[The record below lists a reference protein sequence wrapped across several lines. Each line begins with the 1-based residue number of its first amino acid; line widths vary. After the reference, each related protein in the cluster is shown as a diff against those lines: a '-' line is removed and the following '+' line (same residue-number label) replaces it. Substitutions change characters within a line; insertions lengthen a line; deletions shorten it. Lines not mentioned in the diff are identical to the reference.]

1 MKSKGIFLCLLS
13 FTSFTAGSF
22 VRMHQVCREHKS
34 DGLSE
39 YRNPSTYGRPQ
50 MKDTES
56 SDKNTDVAGLEA
68 GINILG
74 CTSTAGEHFCPG
86 FVKQ

>member
-1 MKSKGIFLCLLS
+1 
-13 FTSFTAGSF
+13 
-22 VRMHQVCREHKS
+22 
-34 DGLSE
+34 
-39 YRNPSTYGRPQ
+39 